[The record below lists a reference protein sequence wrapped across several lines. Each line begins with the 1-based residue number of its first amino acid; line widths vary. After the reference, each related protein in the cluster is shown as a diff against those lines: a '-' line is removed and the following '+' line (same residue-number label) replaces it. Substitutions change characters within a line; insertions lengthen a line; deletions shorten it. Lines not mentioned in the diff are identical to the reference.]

1 MLSKKKKMKLKQLG
15 SKNDLF
21 RVKLEYENQPIVD
34 QRIRGFDNV
43 DSLFAKL
50 KKKFMGGDK

>member
-1 MLSKKKKMKLKQLG
+1 MKLKQLG